1 MVELTAGAFYGN
13 TASFSI
19 ADALLSEV
27 HHPDPRTMPEHT
39 HAVPHFC
46 LLLSGTYE
54 ESAHAE
60 KIVFAPQTIV
70 YRPAHASHWDAVGDG
85 GALFFI
91 VELGPAWQAAIE
103 AQGPPRTRISDI
115 SGGDT
120 AWLATRLHGLF
131 RERDPESAL
140 AVESLLYELCGHVD
154 TMRRDLVAEPAWCK
168 RVAERISAE
177 FAEHVDLRA
186 LAADAAVHPAHL
198 TRVFRRFRGRSIGD
212 EVAALRVQHACR
224 LLTGDDV
231 PLTDVAAA
239 CGFAETRATSP
250 ASSAR
255 TPARRPRGIAS
266 GCACDEGAHGRRGGA
281 RAADGVHAREFDVD
295 QRARCA
301 GCAASVDATRRAPV
315 SRRGRP

>member
-1 MVELTAGAFYGN
+1 MVELTAGTFYGS

-27 HHPDPRTMPEHT
+27 LHPDPRTMPEHT

-54 ESAHAE
+54 ESAHGE

-70 YRPAHASHWDAVGDG
+70 YRPAHASHRDTVGEG

-91 VELGPAWQAAIE
+91 VELGPVWQAAIE
-103 AQGPPRTRISDI
+103 AQGAPRTRISDI
-115 SGGDT
+115 SGGET

-131 RERDPESAL
+131 RERDPESVL

-168 RVAERISAE
+168 RVAERVGAD
-177 FAEHVDLRA
+177 FASHVDLRV

-198 TRVFRRFRGRSIGD
+198 TRVYRRFRGRSIGED
-212 EVAALRVQHACR
+212 VAALRVQHACR
-224 LLTGDDV
+224 LLTGDGV
-231 PLTDVAAA
+231 PLTDVASA
-239 CGFAETRATSP
+239 CGFADQSHLTRVF
-250 ASSAR
+250 SAHTGT
-255 TPARRPRGIAS
+255 TPARYRKRLRPR
-266 GCACDEGAHGRRGGA
+266 
-281 RAADGVHAREFDVD
+281 
-295 QRARCA
+295 
-301 GCAASVDATRRAPV
+301 
-315 SRRGRP
+315 